1 MQNNPILPMFV
12 YADDQTSDHTTEI
25 TFLQI
30 GRAAHRIARA
40 LRPLERGGEEG
51 QVVMLIANCDTI
63 FFQVIVAGMF
73 IAGSVVSVPA
83 RLVPGKILIGVP
95 PTSRSWYRTE
105 TPPLPWLIR

>member
-1 MQNNPILPMFV
+1 MFV

-51 QVVMLIANCDTI
+51 QVVMLIANCDM
-63 FFQVIVAGMF
+63 VH
-73 IAGSVVSVPA
+73 SSW
-83 RLVPGKILIGVP
+83 LVQ
-95 PTSRSWYRTE
+95 RQ
-105 TPPLPWLIR
+105 